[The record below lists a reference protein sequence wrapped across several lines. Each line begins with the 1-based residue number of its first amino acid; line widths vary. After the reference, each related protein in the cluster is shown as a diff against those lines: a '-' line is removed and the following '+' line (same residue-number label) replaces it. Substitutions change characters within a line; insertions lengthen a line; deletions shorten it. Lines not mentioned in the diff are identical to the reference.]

1 MSHVLI
7 IVSLIMVCT
16 TIAGC
21 RAIGSS
27 ENSGKGIKNR
37 VGLPSPRTVGTMSVE
52 EALFRRRSVREYSP
66 QSLTLEEVSQL
77 LWATQGVTSSQRG
90 FRTAPSA
97 GATFPMEIYLV
108 VSRVDGLASG
118 LYRYDPYEN
127 SVQMEVEG
135 DLSRKLARAAL
146 DQYWVSEAA
155 VNLVIAAVYERTTM
169 RYGERGIRYVH
180 MEAGHIGQ
188 NVYLQAEALGLGTVV
203 VGAFHDEQVKK
214 VLKIKEEPL
223 YIMPV
228 GRRR

>member
-1 MSHVLI
+1 
-7 IVSLIMVCT
+7 
-16 TIAGC
+16 
-21 RAIGSS
+21 
-27 ENSGKGIKNR
+27 
-37 VGLPSPRTVGTMSVE
+37 MSVE